1 MEKKKNN
8 SNNNIEILKTNPGFV
23 IILVS
28 VIAFI
33 VLILCGGVWMAN
45 IDFSSFFPS
54 YSISSNELNAAVS
67 NIDEDKLFEDNYY
80 DSLNIL
86 SNTVAYGTTWLDL
99 CSNSQ
104 TTINNQVYVKVCSN
118 TYKSVDSIKSELGK
132 YISNNLIDIF
142 ISDYYIDY
150 NDSLYV
156 IPVST
161 SKNEDY
167 LSFESYKVI
176 DKTINKIE
184 YMVTSKYSDI
194 NCVDNCKYS
203 YKEHKFV
210 LEKENN
216 KWLVKEFELPY

>member
-28 VIAFI
+28 VIIFVI
-33 VLILCGGVWMAN
+33 LILCGGIWMAN
-45 IDFSSFFPS
+45 IDFSSFFQ
-54 YSISSNELNAAVS
+54 YDSISSNELNASGS
-67 NIDEDKLFEDNYY
+67 NIDEDVIFEDSYY
-80 DSLNIL
+80 VSLDLL

-99 CSNSQ
+99 CNNSQ
-104 TTINNQVYVKVCSN
+104 TTINNQVYMKVCSN
-118 TYKSVDSIKSELGK
+118 TYKSVSSIKDELKK
-132 YISNNLIDIF
+132 YISDDLIDIF
-142 ISDYYIDY
+142 MSDYYIDY

-176 DKTINKIE
+176 NKTINKIE
-184 YMVTSKYSDI
+184 YIVTSKYSDI